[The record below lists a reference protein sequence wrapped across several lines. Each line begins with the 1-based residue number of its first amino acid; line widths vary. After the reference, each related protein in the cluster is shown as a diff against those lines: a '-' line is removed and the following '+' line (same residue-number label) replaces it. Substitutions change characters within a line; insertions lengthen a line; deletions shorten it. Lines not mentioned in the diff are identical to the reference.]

1 MYFIPLEPSHQDE
14 SNGGKIISLRLI
26 LAKLRYNKVLS
37 IILAKIMLIFGRNYD
52 IQI

>member
-1 MYFIPLEPSHQDE
+1 MYFIPLEPSHRDE

-26 LAKLRYNKVLS
+26 LAELRYNKVLS

-52 IQI
+52 ILI

>member
-14 SNGGKIISLRLI
+14 LNGSKIISLQLI
-26 LAKLRYNKVLS
+26 LAELRYNKVLS
-37 IILAKIMLIFGRNYD
+37 IILAKIMLIFGQNYD